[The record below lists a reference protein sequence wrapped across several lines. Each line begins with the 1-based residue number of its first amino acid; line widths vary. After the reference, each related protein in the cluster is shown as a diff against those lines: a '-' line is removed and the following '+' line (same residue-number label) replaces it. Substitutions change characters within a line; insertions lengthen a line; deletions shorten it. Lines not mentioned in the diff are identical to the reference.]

1 VLEARDDLS
10 SIIAAENGKPM
21 VGALGDVDYAA
32 GFVDWF
38 AILVYSVAR
47 PAGISSVVTIWVL

>member
-1 VLEARDDLS
+1 
-10 SIIAAENGKPM
+10 M

-47 PAGISSVVTIWVL
+47 PAGMSSVVTIWVLWNTVAVSGVLTQHPGVR

>member
-1 VLEARDDLS
+1 
-10 SIIAAENGKPM
+10 M